1 MPQKIWDTNVCK
13 VRMWYLEKTKEGTF
27 QNQVLLYEMWN
38 GLGSK
43 VSKNWYPHLVFDMK
57 HSKKLQPNLPIDWH
71 QVAHLFMSIRWRS
84 LNVFQKLNVVFFA
97 RMVVRVS
104 IFCFIKIKVSH
115 GVVHLLLKFL
125 IRKKKKINKPS
136 TPKISIRHAYYFSCL
151 SHYTTLSMHIIRL
164 FWAYTANS
172 YFYKS
177 DLS

>member
-57 HSKKLQPNLPIDWH
+57 PSKKLQT
-71 QVAHLFMSIRWRS
+71 
-84 LNVFQKLNVVFFA
+84 FQYRLASSSSPLYEYQMKITKRVSKTQCCFFA

-125 IRKKKKINKPS
+125 IRKKKKNKKTQHPKNINQ
-136 TPKISIRHAYYFSCL
+136 TYL
-151 SHYTTLSMHIIRL
+151 LL
-164 FWAYTANS
+164 
-172 YFYKS
+172 
-177 DLS
+177 